1 MSVTAAQPSPLT
13 FERFWRW
20 LLEHNNCVLRVGAPD
35 ATLFDHEDLHWD
47 FFEDDEGVAVIQ
59 LVRGK
64 VLVGELLVEKSK
76 VALVQPQVDPEN
88 AQNGHWTFEVIG
100 ADQSGFRGVYF
111 LMAHGLDSPQGH
123 AELKH

>member
-1 MSVTAAQPSPLT
+1 MTTTAAQTSPVT

-20 LLEHNNCVLRVGAPD
+20 LQDHANCVLRVGTND

-47 FFEDDEGVAVIQ
+47 FFDDDEGLSVVQ

-64 VLVGELLVEKSK
+64 ALVGEFLIDRSK

-88 AQNGHWTFEVIG
+88 VQSGHWTFEVLG
-100 ADQSGFRGVYF
+100 AEASGFIGIYF
-111 LMAHGLDSPQGH
+111 LMAHGLDAPAGH
-123 AELKH
+123 SELKH

>member
-1 MSVTAAQPSPLT
+1 MTVTAAQPSPVT

-20 LLEHNNCVLRVGAPD
+20 LMDHNNCVLRVGSNE

-47 FFEDDEGVAVIQ
+47 FFEDDEGMAVVQ

-64 VLVGELLVEKSK
+64 VLVGEMLIEKAK

-88 AQNGHWTFEVIG
+88 LTNGHWTFEVIG
-100 ADQSGFRGVYF
+100 ADQSGFGGMYF
-111 LMAHGLDSPQGH
+111 LMAHGFDSPQGH
-123 AELKH
+123 QELKH